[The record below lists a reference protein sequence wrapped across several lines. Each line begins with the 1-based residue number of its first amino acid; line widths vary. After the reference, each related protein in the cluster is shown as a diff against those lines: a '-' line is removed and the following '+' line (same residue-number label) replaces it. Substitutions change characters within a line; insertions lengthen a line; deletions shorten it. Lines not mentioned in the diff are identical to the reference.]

1 MVLLSLSQRDRDNL
15 MGKEQSLQPKL
26 LDNWMSTCKSI
37 NLGPYFTLH
46 IKINSKWTINP
57 NVTVTTTKLL
67 EQNTG
72 VNPDLELG
80 Q

>member
-1 MVLLSLSQRDRDNL
+1 
-15 MGKEQSLQPKL
+15 
-26 LDNWMSTCKSI
+26 MSTCKSI

-46 IKINSKWTINP
+46 IKINSIWTIDP
-57 NVTVTTTKLL
+57 NVTVNTTKLL
-67 EQNTG
+67 EENT